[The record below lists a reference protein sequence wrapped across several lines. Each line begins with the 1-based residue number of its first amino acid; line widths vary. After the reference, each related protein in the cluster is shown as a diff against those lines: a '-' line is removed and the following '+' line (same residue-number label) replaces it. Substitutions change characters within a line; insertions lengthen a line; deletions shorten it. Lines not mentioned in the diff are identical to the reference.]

1 MCVSYILLSEIPAQN
16 SLLNELNSAPEQTP
30 PIHPVAARATCLV
43 NDRYNN
49 LRELAYSLEFG
60 LEANKTKK
68 KKKKRERKK
77 KRKKEL
83 FVTIINKLDTKY
95 KRHTVRKGTYMGEGG
110 RIWIVQL
117 PARTAIRLERDD
129 FSKLLPVLEKQN
141 GARPGLIAN

>member
-1 MCVSYILLSEIPAQN
+1 MSYILLSEIPAQN

-68 KKKKRERKK
+68 KKKKR
-77 KRKKEL
+77 KKE
-83 FVTIINKLDTKY
+83 KEE
-95 KRHTVRKGTYMGEGG
+95 KR
-110 RIWIVQL
+110 
-117 PARTAIRLERDD
+117 AIR
-129 FSKLLPVLEKQN
+129 N
-141 GARPGLIAN
+141 YY